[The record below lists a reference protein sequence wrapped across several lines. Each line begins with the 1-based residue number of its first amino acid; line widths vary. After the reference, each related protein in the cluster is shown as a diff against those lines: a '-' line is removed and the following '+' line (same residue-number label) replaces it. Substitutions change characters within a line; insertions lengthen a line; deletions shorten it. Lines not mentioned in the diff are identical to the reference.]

1 MFHGRNSVAEGN
13 FLSGKGTT
21 AIDSCLTNRP
31 AGGGALRRK
40 WTREKALCTEQTDGR
55 RSVSVGRFDSENK
68 PTSHRRRQR
77 KYVSSGLYFYF
88 LLQVTVLLRASDL
101 RDKKWHNTSM
111 LVKSIESV
119 DIIGSPFLHQGKPES
134 LWCLP
139 KAGGREE
146 KNQYRGKLT
155 SRVRRRRRR
164 RK

>member
-13 FLSGKGTT
+13 FSSGKRTT

-31 AGGGALRRK
+31 AGGGGGALRRK
-40 WTREKALCTEQTDGR
+40 WTREKALPTEQTDGR

-101 RDKKWHNTSM
+101 RERKM
-111 LVKSIESV
+111 A
-119 DIIGSPFLHQGKPES
+119 KPQCR
-134 LWCLP
+134 L
-139 KAGGREE
+139 
-146 KNQYRGKLT
+146 
-155 SRVRRRRRR
+155 SRAKVST
-164 RK
+164 